1 MPKIEMAIKEAI
13 DRGARRHIR
22 QVATPLRRE
31 VRRLR
36 QLVAGFRKD
45 LAALKATAAQWERTT
60 NQTSWTA
67 TVSDEAAKAAR
78 LSARLIRKLRTRL
91 GLSQAAL
98 GRVVGVTGTA
108 VVEWERGR
116 AEPSGERRKAIVA
129 LRGLGR
135 RDVKRLLDR
144 MPKPVAKRG
153 PQARKA
159 RRRTRRRRTQASA
172 RPRQR
177 TRRIRRPA

>member
-1 MPKIEMAIKEAI
+1 MPKIELAIKAAI

-22 QVATPLRRE
+22 QVATPMRRE

-36 QLVAGFRKD
+36 QLVAGFRKEVI
-45 LAALKATAAQWERTT
+45 ALKATAAQWDRMAD
-60 NQTSWTA
+60 QRPWTA
-67 TVSDEAAKAAR
+67 TVSDNAVKAAR

-91 GLSQAAL
+91 GLSQVAL
-98 GRVVGVTGTA
+98 GRLVGVTGTA

-116 AEPSGERRKAIVA
+116 AKPSGERRKAVVA

-144 MPKPVAKRG
+144 MPKTAAKRG

-159 RRRTRRRRTQASA
+159 RRRTRP
-172 RPRQR
+172 PR
-177 TRRIRRPA
+177 

>member
-1 MPKIEMAIKEAI
+1 
-13 DRGARRHIR
+13 
-22 QVATPLRRE
+22 
-31 VRRLR
+31 
-36 QLVAGFRKD
+36 
-45 LAALKATAAQWERTT
+45 
-60 NQTSWTA
+60 
-67 TVSDEAAKAAR
+67 
-78 LSARLIRKLRTRL
+78 RTRL
-91 GLSQAAL
+91 GLSQVAL
-98 GRVVGVTGTA
+98 GRLVGVTGTA
-108 VVEWERGR
+108 VVEWEGGR
-116 AEPSGERRKAIVA
+116 TKPSGERRKAIVA

-159 RRRTRRRRTQASA
+159 RWRRTRRRRTQAPA